1 MTSSL
6 AFHVFSM
13 KGPEPALFVFS
24 HPYPRSPSCSCES
37 TIFLSTTEPIP
48 AESAFRTSPG
58 ENSSVMVILA
68 LSPSTTTRLSTLSA
82 VQPNWVTMNEGV
94 FLSLTTRRSENT
106 TSSAVT
112 GFPEW
117 NVIPGRMVNVMTLPP
132 SLTSQLS
139 ATPPTS
145 VVRSSGSYIIRRS

>member
-1 MTSSL
+1 
-6 AFHVFSM
+6 M
-13 KGPEPALFVFS
+13 KGPEPALFVLS
-24 HPYPRSPSCSCES
+24 HSYPRSPSFSCAS
-37 TIFLSTTEPIP
+37 TVLLSTMEPMP
-48 AESAFRTSPG
+48 ADSAFSTSPG

-68 LSPSTTTRLSTLSA
+68 LPPSATTRSSTLSG

-117 NVIPGRMVNVMTLPP
+117 NVIPGRMVNVMTLPSP
-132 SLTSQLS
+132 LTSQRS
-139 ATPPTS
+139 ATPPTR